1 MKKNN
6 NITNR
11 LAELVERQVK
21 LQSDVERAKFALRD
35 RLDKELTKAYANAG
49 KALAK
54 AVKSQVDRLNQIFM
68 ELNPDAKYELRR
80 DSSIIDSRIASYA
93 MYNAMP
99 RLKSSYRLV
108 KDKKAVA
115 LNYRIKDPKKYH
127 YDKSNQ
133 VPTDLFPA
141 EDHPRYEE
149 AKALAIHIRAE
160 HMRYYDA
167 PGISELTDLIAK
179 LK

>member
-21 LQSDVERAKFALRD
+21 LQDDVQRAKFALRD

-54 AVKSQVDRLNQIFM
+54 AVKPQVNRLNQIFM
-68 ELNPDAKYELRR
+68 ELNPDAEYELRR
-80 DSSIIDSRIASYA
+80 NSSVIDSRISTYASLN
-93 MYNAMP
+93 MSP
-99 RLKSSYRLV
+99 RLKSRYRLV
-108 KDKKAVA
+108 KDKKAIA
-115 LNYRIKDPKKYH
+115 LNYKIKDPKEYH
-127 YDKSNQ
+127 YDKNNQ

-141 EDHPRYEE
+141 EGHPRYEE

-160 HMRYYDA
+160 HMRYYEA
-167 PGISELTDLIAK
+167 PGISKLTDLIAK